1 MWNYFGWVFDGWFVK
16 ANANQLLT
24 SVVPALNDSLLQHNR
39 EMTAY
44 ISQLS
49 TERQGL
55 LLNNAELQQKLSA
68 LQHAA
73 DTRTQQVLSVC
84 LLLVIIMVWLV
95 FIISFIAT
103 MSVLIA
109 FDRWTWVMWLLL
121 SFLLPFVQM
130 KTLGISD
137 IYRLDDFPVAYPT
150 VSEHWMNHLF
160 YSLLL

>member
-1 MWNYFGWVFDGWFVK
+1 VK

-109 FDRWTWVMWLLL
+109 FDR
-121 SFLLPFVQM
+121 
-130 KTLGISD
+130 
-137 IYRLDDFPVAYPT
+137 
-150 VSEHWMNHLF
+150 
-160 YSLLL
+160 